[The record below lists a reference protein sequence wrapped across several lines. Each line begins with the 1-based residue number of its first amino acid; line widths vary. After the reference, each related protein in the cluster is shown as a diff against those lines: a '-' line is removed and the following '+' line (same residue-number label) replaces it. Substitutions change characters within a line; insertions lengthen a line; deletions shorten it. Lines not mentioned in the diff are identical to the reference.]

1 MPQQQREGD
10 SSGSV
15 VDSHT
20 VHLMADGRDSGLP
33 MFGRGPPWGERLQDG
48 DQDGAR
54 YLQRQEY
61 QERRHGG
68 RIRPQRVSET
78 KAEEQGGRETQ
89 KQREGCPRLPV
100 GPMDV
105 LTVKRKCQLLSRV

>member
-1 MPQQQREGD
+1 MDVTLGCPCLE
-10 SSGSV
+10 
-15 VDSHT
+15 
-20 VHLMADGRDSGLP
+20 
-33 MFGRGPPWGERLQDG
+33 RGPPWGERPQDG

-78 KAEEQGGRETQ
+78 KAEEQGDRETQ

-105 LTVKRKCQLLSRV
+105 LTVKTKCQSLSRV